1 MYQMVSQLMVPRDI
15 LQVLDGLSVI
25 VPRGVLYVPD
35 GLSWVMVLRGILHV
49 PNGHSGD
56 VAYGYS
62 PCT

>member
-1 MYQMVSQLMVPRDI
+1 MYQMVPQVKVPRDI
-15 LQVLDGLSVI
+15 LQVLDGLSVM

-35 GLSWVMVLRGILHV
+35 GLSRVMVLRGILHV
-49 PNGHSGD
+49 PDGHSGD

>member
-1 MYQMVSQLMVPRDI
+1 MPRDI
-15 LQVLDGLSVI
+15 LQVLDGLSVM

-35 GLSWVMVLRGILHV
+35 GLSRVMVLRGILHV
-49 PNGHSGD
+49 PDGHSGD